1 MISGKSFYLHKRLSV
16 RPGVRIDTSEFNVD
30 FRGEGVTLR
39 WISIRPVGVEKK
51 NTVLPGKF

>member
-1 MISGKSFYLHKRLSV
+1 MISGKSFYLHKRLSI

-39 WISIRPVGVEKK
+39 WISIRPVGVAKK
-51 NTVLPGKF
+51 IQFYL